1 MGFLTPNYE
10 KEGPGVKKDERKK
23 KGIFLF
29 FEIFFRR
36 FVKLMKSG
44 ALLFIFSLP
53 TMILMSFIVFMF
65 VSNITTDI
73 NWQARLMISFT
84 VMIALMWGTGPASA
98 GFSYTAKCF
107 TNKEHSWIVSD
118 FFERLKK
125 NFKQS
130 LIVTLIDLVVLT
142 IGGTAIYS
150 YIHVSQNSGS
160 VIWFALCNLS
170 ILAMLIYTF
179 MHIHIYQIMISY
191 ECTIKE
197 LYKNSLILALGKAPV
212 NLFIVFIQAAVTI
225 TVFDF
230 TGPMVGILVMLI
242 VLFGPLRF
250 IAEFYGARTLLKII
264 PKEEE

>member
-29 FEIFFRR
+29 FEILFRR

-44 ALLFIFSLP
+44 MLLFIFSLP
-53 TMILMSFIVFMF
+53 TMLLMSFIVFMF
-65 VSNITTDI
+65 VSNITSDI

-84 VMIALMWGTGPASA
+84 VMITLIWGSGPASS
-98 GFSYTAKCF
+98 GFAYTARCY
-107 TNKEHSWIVSD
+107 TRKEHSWIVSD

-125 NFKQS
+125 NLKQG

-142 IGGTAIYS
+142 IGGTGIYS
-150 YIHVSQNSGS
+150 YITVSQQSGS

-197 LYKNSLILALGKAPV
+197 LYKNSLILALGKAPM
-212 NLFIVFIQAAVTI
+212 NLFIVLVMGFINI
-225 TVFDF
+225 TVFDI
-230 TGPMVGILVMLI
+230 TGPMLGLLVML
-242 VLFGPLRF
+242 VVFFGPLRF
-250 IAEFYGARTLLKII
+250 IAEFYAARTLSKII
-264 PKEEE
+264 PKEEV